1 MDMTEHL
8 RIVFTRDLEATEH
21 EVMAYPD
28 DASLWVSPE
37 GIPNSAGTLA
47 LHMAGNL
54 HHFIG
59 AVLGGT
65 GYVRDREEE
74 FAARDLPREELVA
87 RLQATRATVAR
98 VLAEMDPARLEEPF
112 PLELRVGP
120 LNTGRFL
127 LHLATHLAY
136 HLGQVD
142 YHRRITTGD
151 ASGVS
156 AQAME
161 PLA

>member
-8 RIVFTRDLEATEH
+8 RIVLTRDLEAAER
-21 EVMAYPD
+21 EVTAYPD
-28 DASLWVSPE
+28 DASLWVSAG

-65 GYVRDREEE
+65 GYVRNREEE
-74 FAARDLPREELVA
+74 FSARDLPREELVA
-87 RLQATRATVAR
+87 RLRATRATVDR
-98 VLAEMDPARLEEPF
+98 VLGEMDPARLDEPF
-112 PLELRVGP
+112 PLELRVGH

-127 LHLATHLAY
+127 LHLSTHLAY
-136 HLGQVD
+136 HLGQLD

-151 ASGVS
+151 ATGIG

-161 PLA
+161 ALA